1 MRCAPMRH
9 ALMRRASSVP
19 TRARACSGGRWSC
32 PVSDAAISGAVNS
45 AVGSIERLRLIGK
58 IEGVSYLLLLGV
70 AMPLKYLAGLPLAV
84 KLVGWAHGVL
94 FVAFLFAL
102 GLAMLRARLT
112 LKLALSVF
120 IASLLPFG
128 PFVVDRRLDEF
139 ARSGRGA
146 R

>member
-1 MRCAPMRH
+1 M
-9 ALMRRASSVP
+9 
-19 TRARACSGGRWSC
+19 
-32 PVSDAAISGAVNS
+32 SDAAISGAVNS